1 MTGVVT
7 LGETMALLALPAGRI
22 GAGAPVVVGIGG
34 AESNVAIAL
43 ARLDVPCTWISR
55 LGDDALGTLVG
66 REIRAEGVTV
76 LAKRSADAPTG
87 MMVKEHVGGRPSRV
101 RYYRRG
107 SAASFLSPDDVD
119 ESVIAAADVLHVT
132 GITAALGPGP
142 RAAVVRAI
150 EVARASGTLVSFDVN
165 HRSTLWDEAEAV
177 PVLAGLIA
185 TADLVF
191 AGTDEAALV
200 LGRPC
205 PDPVTPGTG
214 AALAEAL
221 AALGPATAVVKLGEL
236 GSVAHQGAE
245 SVSAPTRPVRVVD
258 PVGAGDA
265 FVGGYLAELLR
276 DGSLARCLA
285 VGNSLGG
292 FVCTVA
298 GDWEGLPT
306 RAELDA
312 TAGEVVR

>member
-1 MTGVVT
+1 
-7 LGETMALLALPAGRI
+7 
-22 GAGAPVVVGIGG
+22 VVGIGG

-76 LAKRSADAPTG
+76 LVRRSTDAPTG
-87 MMVKEHVGGRPSRV
+87 MMVKEHLGGRPSRV

-107 SAASFLSPDDVD
+107 SAASTLSVDDVD
-119 ESVIAAADVLHVT
+119 EAVVSAADVLHVT

-142 RAAVVRAI
+142 RAALVRAVEI
-150 EVARASGTLVSFDVN
+150 ARASGTLVSFDVN
-165 HRSTLWDEAEAV
+165 HRSTLWGAAEAV
-177 PVLAGLIA
+177 PVLAGLVA
-185 TADLVF
+185 DADLVF
-191 AGTDEAALV
+191 AGADEAALV
-200 LGRPC
+200 LDVPC
-205 PDPVTPGTG
+205 PGPVTPETG

-236 GSVAHQGAE
+236 GAVAHRGAD
-245 SVSAPTRPVRVVD
+245 SVFAPTRPVRVVD

-276 DGSLARCLA
+276 GGSLDQCLA
-285 VGNSLGG
+285 VGNTLGG
-292 FVCTVA
+292 IVCTVA

-306 RAELDA
+306 RAELTA
-312 TAGEVVR
+312 AAGEVVR